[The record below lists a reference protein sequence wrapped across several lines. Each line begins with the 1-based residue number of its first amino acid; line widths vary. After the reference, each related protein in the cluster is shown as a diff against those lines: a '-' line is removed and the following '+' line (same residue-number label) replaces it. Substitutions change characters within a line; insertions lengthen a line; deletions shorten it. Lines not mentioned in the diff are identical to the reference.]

1 MIIVLCLCCFIFF
14 LDVVNSDCDSAST
27 EANNSD
33 PSSAKADGQQ
43 ANSLERYSHG
53 STEASSCSSSI
64 EIDDRDNA
72 EQGSAAE
79 NDYSG
84 TDSENNIVRNFDD
97 SYHKFTLPSTPLQK
111 STMTAKRS
119 PLADLLV
126 YPTPT
131 QKVSK
136 AKSCARVLT
145 SAESIAM
152 LEEKARKKE
161 RSKKRKNGREE
172 RES

>member
-1 MIIVLCLCCFIFF
+1 MKQF
-14 LDVVNSDCDSAST
+14 
-27 EANNSD
+27 
-33 PSSAKADGQQ
+33 
-43 ANSLERYSHG
+43 
-53 STEASSCSSSI
+53 

-84 TDSENNIVRNFDD
+84 TDSENNIVHNFDD

-119 PLADLLV
+119 PLAGLLM

-152 LEEKARKKE
+152 LEERLAKKE
-161 RSKKRKNGREE
+161 KSKKRKNGREE
-172 RES
+172 RAKESC

>member
-1 MIIVLCLCCFIFF
+1 MSVLFYLF
-14 LDVVNSDCDSAST
+14 LDIVNVVNSDCEGTST

-43 ANSLERYSHG
+43 ASSLERYSHG
-53 STEASSCSSSI
+53 STEASGCSSSI

-97 SYHKFTLPSTPLQK
+97 SYHKFTLPSTPLQE

-152 LEEKARKKE
+152 LEEKACKKREEQEEKE
-161 RSKKRKNGREE
+161 RKRREK
-172 RES
+172 ES

>member
-1 MIIVLCLCCFIFF
+1 MSVLFYLF
-14 LDVVNSDCDSAST
+14 LDIVNVVNSDRDGTST

-43 ANSLERYSHG
+43 ASSLERYSHG
-53 STEASSCSSSI
+53 STEASGCSSSI

-72 EQGSAAE
+72 EQGGAAE

-84 TDSENNIVRNFDD
+84 TDSENNIARNFDD

-111 STMTAKRS
+111 STMAAKRS

-136 AKSCARVLT
+136 AKGTEKSRTKEAQCA
-145 SAESIAM
+145 
-152 LEEKARKKE
+152 EKKQQFI
-161 RSKKRKNGREE
+161 
-172 RES
+172 

>member
-1 MIIVLCLCCFIFF
+1 MI
-14 LDVVNSDCDSAST
+14 

-33 PSSAKADGQQ
+33 PSSAKADGQL
-43 ANSLERYSHG
+43 ASSLERYSHG

-64 EIDDRDNA
+64 EIDDHDNA

-84 TDSENNIVRNFDD
+84 IDSENNIVHNFDD

-145 SAESIAM
+145 SAEFIAM
-152 LEEKARKKE
+152 LVEEARKKE
-161 RSKKRKNGREE
+161 EQEEKERKRRE